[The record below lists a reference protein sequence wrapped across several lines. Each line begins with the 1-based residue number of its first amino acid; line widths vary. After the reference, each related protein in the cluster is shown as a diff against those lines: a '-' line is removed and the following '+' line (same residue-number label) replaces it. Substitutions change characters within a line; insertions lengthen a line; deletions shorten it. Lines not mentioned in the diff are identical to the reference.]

1 MDAAY
6 KDSGNYSDYSSDSKY
21 ADLLDDVGYY
31 PVYPEFKE
39 TVAMLKAM
47 GVDVKEKMSVEDI
60 DRIEVSE
67 FKPEQIETYYDSYN
81 ETGTKVFTDA
91 KDIEEILDKVVVCDS
106 PYKEDLNEDVNF
118 NVLIYLKSD
127 VSDAYGGGLQYNF
140 KRGDIP
146 ENVK

>member
-1 MDAAY
+1 M
-6 KDSGNYSDYSSDSKY
+6 
-21 ADLLDDVGYY
+21 
-31 PVYPEFKE
+31 
-39 TVAMLKAM
+39 
-47 GVDVKEKMSVEDI
+47 
-60 DRIEVSE
+60 
-67 FKPEQIETYYDSYN
+67 
-81 ETGTKVFTDA
+81 FTDA

-127 VSDAYGGGLQYNF
+127 VSDAYGGGSQYHF